1 MKKRVNAPT
10 MPHYLRPGQEQVLG
24 GGWRIKK
31 RKNKRPTAIEQQ
43 ILAPVRFD
51 AKSAAVSSSSRK
63 NAQRRRLLQP
73 FGALAAM
80 SAAMVLVM
88 AAGIPKPVVV
98 EAQPSS
104 DMEAQSSSDMLESMH
119 VAAQNG
125 MLNHHY
131 MLHLGSYQSELGAH
145 LMWTG
150 LEADPATMLEGLN
163 PIFKSHERDDG
174 TFIDVFVGRF
184 SSQDEADGHCAWL
197 HDKKVSC
204 SVVDG

>member
-1 MKKRVNAPT
+1 MKKRANTPT
-10 MPHYLRPGQEQVLG
+10 VPHYLRPGTEPVLG
-24 GGWRIKK
+24 DGWRIKE
-31 RKNKRPTAIEQQ
+31 RKSKRPTAAERK

-51 AKSAAVSSSSRK
+51 AKSVTSSSSSRK
-63 NAQRRRLLQP
+63 TAHRRRWLQP

-88 AAGIPKPVVV
+88 VAGVPKPANV
-98 EAQPSS
+98 AT
-104 DMEAQSSSDMLESMH
+104 QSPVDLMESMQ

-125 MLNHHY
+125 MLDHRY

-150 LEADPATMLEGLN
+150 LEADLATMLEGLN
-163 PIFKSHERDDG
+163 PVFKSEERDNG
-174 TFIDVFVGRF
+174 TFIDVLVGTF

-197 HDKKVSC
+197 NDKKVVSC